1 MSSDEACDLTNELT
15 DEIQKLPDNITR
27 AEKALKA
34 EQIKYENLLQIK
46 PNILKVKDLKESL
59 PQKKEE
65 LKKVEELLGESVSEY
80 ETLLALIGEP
90 TQNMELANSMM
101 GDMTLLDEALKDSLR
116 LTKDL
121 DQQKVGFIPF
131 N

>member
-1 MSSDEACDLTNELT
+1 
-15 DEIQKLPDNITR
+15 
-27 AEKALKA
+27 
-34 EQIKYENLLQIK
+34 
-46 PNILKVKDLKESL
+46 
-59 PQKKEE
+59 
-65 LKKVEELLGESVSEY
+65 
-80 ETLLALIGEP
+80 LIGEP

-121 DQQKVGFIPF
+121 DQQKVGYIPF

>member
-34 EQIKYENLLQIK
+34 EQIKFENLLQIK
-46 PNILKVKDLKESL
+46 PNILKVKDLKESM

-121 DQQKVGFIPF
+121 DQQKVGYIPF
-131 N
+131 D

>member
-46 PNILKVKDLKESL
+46 PNILKVNDLKESL

-121 DQQKVGFIPF
+121 DQQKVGYIPF